1 MTTTKKI
8 KAVQYF
14 IFGFLAVFLFS
25 LALVPNTYASQFPS
39 DSQTVGLRNETASDN
54 LNVLF
59 LDNVDSHIRTIHAIA
74 SQQLGSKEVT
84 IYCGSNA
91 GGTAVAIFDAMG
103 STNTS
108 FQRFMQAKCSLPLY
122 VDSYRQSFVG
132 MTYTDRDVATT
143 LDPLAVVTVTSL
155 ATSTMATV
163 TNGFTYGESLQILL
177 LIMLFTLLLF
187 STVKNWLF
195 GTKVQNTKR
204 DVIIKKDI

>member
-1 MTTTKKI
+1 MTTQKKI
-8 KAVQYF
+8 QAVQYF
-14 IFGFLAVFLFS
+14 ILGMLLVLCFALAFI
-25 LALVPNTYASQFPS
+25 PNTYASTFPS
-39 DSQTVGLRNETASDN
+39 DTITFTFTNGVNSRADATPIYTNVAGETLTLLGSSMNNGGGTTIGNETHIFCGTLVAIDN
-54 LNVLF
+54 MAV
-59 LDNVDSHIRTIHAIA
+59 SSTGQMQHAI
-74 SQQLGSKEVT
+74 
-84 IYCGSNA
+84 
-91 GGTAVAIFDAMG
+91 
-103 STNTS
+103 
-108 FQRFMQAKCSLPLY
+108 KCSQNIYADIGKYTHMRLSY
-122 VDSYRQSFVG
+122 VK
-132 MTYTDRDVATT
+132 RDIATT